1 VILNWDA
8 IGAIGEIAGA
18 IVVVATLVY
27 LSRQIS
33 QNASA
38 LSRSNDYAQ
47 ASSIHETNALY
58 VQVFSLLAQDPEMAS
73 IYHRAL
79 SQEPLDDVE
88 AVRFAAFI
96 NAYFAWSEDL
106 YSQNNADLGFS
117 EITGQT
123 SRELMEN
130 EYGYWGRLLKTD
142 VGIDWWE
149 KDAPYLFTTKF
160 VQAIN
165 DVRSNEQSG

>member
-1 VILNWDA
+1 MNWDA

-38 LSRSNDYAQ
+38 LSRSNEYAQ
-47 ASSIHETNALY
+47 ASSIHDTNALY
-58 VQVFSLLAQDPEMAS
+58 VQIFALLVQDPEMAS

-79 SQEPLDDVE
+79 SQELLDDVE
-88 AVRFAAFI
+88 AVRFASFI

-106 YSQNNADLGFS
+106 YSQSNAELGFS
-117 EITGQT
+117 EYTGQE
-123 SRELMEN
+123 SQNLLESG
-130 EYGYWGRLLKTD
+130 YGYWGRLLKTD

-149 KDAPYLFTTKF
+149 KDAPYLFSNEF
-160 VQAIN
+160 IQAIN
-165 DVRSNEQSG
+165 DVRSNAQGD